1 MLVVVGMILLLAW
14 TFEHA
19 FDLSAGSLVNLLL
32 IFASISFA
40 LDIFRERDTMNPRPG
55 WDHRPPRLLI
65 VSAARAIRRRFE
77 GHFSGTPRQSLGPQK
92 NQSPMAKEAY
102 NPATRPDCLPYS
114 LQTRSLAREAQLP
127 RRLRVFRFGK

>member
-102 NPATRPDCLPYS
+102 NPGTRPDCLPYS

-127 RRLRVFRFGK
+127 RRLRVFRYGK